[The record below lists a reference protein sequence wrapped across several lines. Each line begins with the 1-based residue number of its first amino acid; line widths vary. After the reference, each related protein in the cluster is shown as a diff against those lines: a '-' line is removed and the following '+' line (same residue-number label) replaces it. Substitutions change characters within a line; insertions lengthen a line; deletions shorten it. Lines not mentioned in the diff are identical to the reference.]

1 MTSRQRSRSASATL
15 TNASGGTP
23 NLAGGAVFHAVNGL
37 RRLGSA
43 AVRRY
48 NRLEVIVDAPLPR
61 EPALLVANH
70 GFGGILDLNVFA
82 IFAALDDLALDR
94 PVTSLTHHLAWRAGL
109 GKLVEAAGA
118 RPASR
123 ESALAAFDAGHHVL
137 VLPGGDLDAG
147 KPWHKRNRIVF
158 GGRRGYARLAL
169 ETGVPIVPIVTAGAG
184 ESLLVLS
191 DGQRLAKALGADRH
205 LRSKALPVS
214 VSIPWGLNV
223 GLVGL
228 APYVPLPT
236 KLVTRVLPGMRPD
249 AAETADS
256 YADRIERA
264 MQTALTAMTKNRR
277 IIRG

>member
-1 MTSRQRSRSASATL
+1 
-15 TNASGGTP
+15 
-23 NLAGGAVFHAVNGL
+23 
-37 RRLGSA
+37 
-43 AVRRY
+43 VRRY
-48 NRLEVIVDAPLPR
+48 NRLDVIVDAPLPH
-61 EPALLVANH
+61 EPCLLVANH

-94 PVTSLTHHLAWRAGL
+94 PVTSLTHHLAWLAGV
-109 GKLVEAAGA
+109 GRLVEAAGA

-123 ESALAAFDAGHHVL
+123 ESALAAFAAGHHVL

-147 KPWHKRNRIVF
+147 KSFRHRNEIVF
-158 GGRRGYARLAL
+158 GGRRGFARLAL
-169 ETGVPIVPIVTAGAG
+169 DAEVPIVPIVTAGAG

-191 DGQRLAKALGADRH
+191 DGHRLARTLGLDRS
-205 LRSKALPVS
+205 LRTKALPVS

-236 KLVTRVLPGMRPD
+236 KLVTRVMPAMRPTTGEP
-249 AAETADS
+249 ANS
-256 YADRIERA
+256 YAARVEAA
-264 MQTALTAMTKNRR
+264 MQSTLTELTRNRR

>member
-1 MTSRQRSRSASATL
+1 LRKI
-15 TNASGGTP
+15 
-23 NLAGGAVFHAVNGL
+23 AGQSVNGL
-37 RRLGSA
+37 RHLGSA

-48 NRLEVIVDAPLPR
+48 NRLDVIIDAPLPD

-94 PVTSLTHHLAWRAGL
+94 PVTSLTHHLAWMTGV
-109 GKLVEAAGA
+109 GWLVEAVGA

-123 ESALAAFDAGHHVL
+123 ESAMTAFADGHHVL

-147 KPWHKRNRIVF
+147 KPWRHRNEIVF
-158 GGRRGYARLAL
+158 GGRHGFARLAL
-169 ETGVPIVPIVTAGAG
+169 EAGVPIVPIVTAGAG

-191 DGQRLAKALGADRH
+191 DGQRLAKAVRADRY
-205 LRSKALPVS
+205 LRTKALPVS

-228 APYVPLPT
+228 APYLPLPT
-236 KLVTRVLPGMRPD
+236 KLVTRVLPAMRPS
-249 AAETADS
+249 AGQSAKNYAEDVET
-256 YADRIERA
+256 A
-264 MQTALTAMTKNRR
+264 MQTALTAMTAGRR
-277 IIRG
+277 VIRG

>member
-1 MTSRQRSRSASATL
+1 MSTHPAD
-15 TNASGGTP
+15 
-23 NLAGGAVFHAVNGL
+23 LAGAAVVHTVNGI

-48 NRLEVIVDAPLPR
+48 HRLDVIVDAPLPD

-82 IFAALDDLALDR
+82 IFAALDDMALDR
-94 PVTSLTHHLAWRAGL
+94 PVTALTHHLAWRAGL
-109 GKLVEAAGA
+109 GKIVEAAGA

-147 KPWHKRNRIVF
+147 KPWRRRNQIVF
-158 GGRRGYARLAL
+158 GGRSGFARLAI
-169 ETGVPIVPIVTAGAG
+169 EAGVPIVPIVTAGAG

-191 DGQRLAKALGADRH
+191 DGQRLAKALGTDRR
-205 LRSKALPVS
+205 LRSKSLPVS

-228 APYVPLPT
+228 APYFPLPT
-236 KLVTRVLPGMRPD
+236 KLITRVLPAMRPAPQESPD
-249 AAETADS
+249 Q
-256 YADRIERA
+256 YADRVEVA
-264 MQTALTAMTKNRR
+264 MQAALTAMTKDRR